1 MNRRM
6 TTMDLSI
13 RVAFSAID
21 KLTRPVSAASK
32 AIGGLSDSLKQ
43 TQGSIKEVERQ
54 SAAFNRLRDSVKKTS
69 RTIDDTTRTLEGLKQ
84 AQRSGATLTDKQR
97 QQMTDLAAKLD
108 RLKVRR
114 DKETESLR
122 GASEALRRHGVS
134 LAGGSQTIASAIRR
148 TEQYNQTLERE
159 RRQLAAATQARMQY
173 DRAKEIAG
181 KMRGAGL
188 AMTAASAGGFY
199 LGSRL
204 MAPQIQ
210 TQEHASVIAAQNG
223 ESAASGGRYSR
234 IIQNIN
240 AAGVSRDLAR
250 ISEAVAGVRSTL
262 GALGAVGDEELTRI
276 SRKALDLQAA
286 LGGDMTEHIQMAA
299 IMMKNGLARSSDE
312 AFDLITAGMQRVS
325 TQMRG
330 EMPEILHEYS
340 THFRNMGFT
349 GAETMSLLVNMA
361 QQGKFALD
369 KTGDA
374 IKEFSIRGSDMSK
387 NSVSAYK
394 AIGLDAAAMSSAI
407 ATGGESARKAM
418 EKTAKGLLSIQ
429 DPATRA
435 NAAISLFGTPI
446 EDLSIDQIPAFLSA
460 LANVSNRLGD
470 TRGSADRLG
479 DTLRDNLPGDISK
492 LGGAFDGLRTEVLTG
507 MDTSLRT
514 ITQTLTAFVNN
525 LRSWVSENPELTQ
538 TLVLVTAALVA
549 LTGAVGVASLAVSFY
564 VGPFAKLR
572 LAIQNIGLS
581 SITATSS
588 IARLNLVLSG
598 LRVILA
604 TLLGVPGLIALGFIA
619 AGLIIWKFWEP
630 IKAFFGGFLSGVWD
644 GLTPLRNAFSALAP
658 VFSVLG
664 DGIKAIWGWF
674 KNLLSPMQ
682 TSKDTLD
689 KCASA
694 GKTFGEILGTALNL
708 LFTPLRLLTQG
719 VSLLLEKLGMIPSSL
734 DAAKAK
740 ANSITTKPPT
750 SWEWDPKQKKMVQ
763 KEWGWSPVMWE
774 WDPKQKKMVK
784 KEWKPSV
791 ASPSSPLGGNSGGV
805 QDHLKNIDTN
815 TKATANNT
823 KKVGPG
829 DIVFKNLPRALAL
842 RGAYQ
847 EARVIPQSVPR
858 VSAAA
863 AGGVLSVPTA
873 TQGAASAPV
882 AASSGAAPF
891 FQLVFNDVGKRSD
904 RELEKMVLSAVRDLM
919 FNTRKTNRGSFRD
932 RE

>member
-1 MNRRM
+1 
-6 TTMDLSI
+6 MDLSI

-223 ESAASGGRYSR
+223 EGTASGGRYSR
-234 IIQNIN
+234 IIQDIN

-312 AFDLITAGMQRVS
+312 AFDLITSGMQRVS

-349 GAETMSLLVNMA
+349 GAETMSLLVSMA

-369 KTGDA
+369 KAGDA

-479 DTLRDNLPGDISK
+479 DTLRDNLPGDIGK

-507 MDTSLRT
+507 MDISLRA
-514 ITQTLTAFVNN
+514 ITQTLTTFVNH
-525 LRSWVSENPELTQ
+525 LREWVSENPELTQ

-598 LRVILA
+598 TRIILA
-604 TLLGVPGLIALGFIA
+604 TLLGIPGLIALAFIA

-791 ASPSSPLGGNSGGV
+791 ASPSSPLGGNSGGI
-805 QDHLKNIDTN
+805 QGHLKNIDTN

-847 EARVIPQSVPR
+847 EARVIPQPVPR

-873 TQGAASAPV
+873 TQGATSAPV
-882 AASSGAAPF
+882 AASSGVAPF

-904 RELEKMVLSAVRDLM
+904 QELEKMVRNAVRDAM
-919 FNTRKTNRGSFRD
+919 ASTRKANRGSYRD

>member
-1 MNRRM
+1 
-6 TTMDLSI
+6 MDLSI

-188 AMTAASAGGFY
+188 VMTAASAGAGY
-199 LGSRL
+199 LGARL

-223 ESAASGGRYSR
+223 EGAASGGRYSR
-234 IIQNIN
+234 IIQDIN

-262 GALGAVGDEELTRI
+262 GALGEVGDDELTRI
-276 SRKALDLQAA
+276 SRKALDLQTA
-286 LGGDMTEHIQMAA
+286 LGGDMTEQIQMAA

-312 AFDLITAGMQRVS
+312 AFDLITSGMQRVS
-325 TQMRG
+325 TRMRG

-349 GAETMSLLVNMA
+349 GAETMSLLVSMA

-394 AIGLDAAAMSSAI
+394 AIGLDAAVMSSAI

-479 DTLRDNLPGDISK
+479 DTLRDNLPGDIGK

-507 MDTSLRT
+507 MDGSLRI
-514 ITQTLTAFVNN
+514 ITQTLTTFVNH
-525 LRSWVSENPELTQ
+525 LREWASENPELTQ
-538 TLVLVTAALVA
+538 TLVLVAAALVA
-549 LTGAVGVASLAVSFY
+549 LTGAIGVASLAVSFY

-588 IARLNLVLSG
+588 VARLNLVLSG
-598 LRVILA
+598 MRVILA
-604 TLLGVPGLIALGFIA
+604 TLLGLPGLIALAFVA
-619 AGLIIWKFWEP
+619 AGLVIWKFWEP

-719 VSLLLEKLGMIPSSL
+719 VSLLLEKLGAIPSSL

-791 ASPSSPLGGNSGGV
+791 SSPSSPLGSNGGGV
-805 QDHLKNIDTN
+805 QGHLKNIETN

-847 EARVIPQSVPR
+847 EARVIPQPVPR

-873 TQGAASAPV
+873 TQGATSAPV

-904 RELEKMVLSAVRDLM
+904 QELEKMVRNAVRDAM
-919 FNTRKTNRGSFRD
+919 ASTRKANRGSYRD

>member
-1 MNRRM
+1 
-6 TTMDLSI
+6 MDLSI

-69 RTIDDTTRTLEGLKQ
+69 RTIDTTTRTLEGLKQ

-188 AMTAASAGGFY
+188 AMTAASAGAGY
-199 LGSRL
+199 LGARL

-210 TQEHASVIAAQNG
+210 TQEHASIIAAQNG
-223 ESAASGGRYSR
+223 EGAASGGRYSR

-276 SRKALDLQAA
+276 SRKALDLQTA

-312 AFDLITAGMQRVS
+312 AFDLITSGMQRVS

-525 LRSWVSENPELTQ
+525 LREWVSENPELTQ

-598 LRVILA
+598 LRVILS
-604 TLLGVPGLIALGFIA
+604 TLLGIPGLIALAFIA

-630 IKAFFGGFLSGVWD
+630 IKAFFSGFLSGVWE
-644 GLTPLRNAFSALAP
+644 GLTPLRNAFSALVP

-791 ASPSSPLGGNSGGV
+791 ASPSSPLGGNGGGV
-805 QDHLKNIDTN
+805 QGHLKNIDTN

-842 RGAYQ
+842 RGAYK
-847 EARVIPQSVPR
+847 EARVIPQPVPR

-863 AGGVLSVPTA
+863 AGGVLSVPAA

-882 AASSGAAPF
+882 AAASGAVPF

-904 RELEKMVLSAVRDLM
+904 QELEKMVRNAVRDAM
-919 FNTRKTNRGSFRD
+919 AGTRKTNRGSFRD

>member
-1 MNRRM
+1 
-6 TTMDLSI
+6 MDLSI

-188 AMTAASAGGFY
+188 AMTAASAGAGY
-199 LGSRL
+199 LGARL

-223 ESAASGGRYSR
+223 EGAASGGRYSR
-234 IIQNIN
+234 IIQDIN

-312 AFDLITAGMQRVS
+312 AFDLITSGMQRVS

-598 LRVILA
+598 TRIILA
-604 TLLGVPGLIALGFIA
+604 TLLGIPGLIALAFIA

-791 ASPSSPLGGNSGGV
+791 ASPSSPLGGNSGGI
-805 QDHLKNIDTN
+805 QGHLKNIDTN

-847 EARVIPQSVPR
+847 EARIIPQPVPR

-873 TQGAASAPV
+873 TQGATSAPV
-882 AASSGAAPF
+882 AAASGAVPF

-904 RELEKMVLSAVRDLM
+904 QELEKMVHNAVRDAM
-919 FNTRKTNRGSFRD
+919 AGTRKTNRGSFRD

>member
-1 MNRRM
+1 M
-6 TTMDLSI
+6 
-13 RVAFSAID
+13 
-21 KLTRPVSAASK
+21 
-32 AIGGLSDSLKQ
+32 
-43 TQGSIKEVERQ
+43 
-54 SAAFNRLRDSVKKTS
+54 
-69 RTIDDTTRTLEGLKQ
+69 
-84 AQRSGATLTDKQR
+84 
-97 QQMTDLAAKLD
+97 
-108 RLKVRR
+108 
-114 DKETESLR
+114 
-122 GASEALRRHGVS
+122 
-134 LAGGSQTIASAIRR
+134 
-148 TEQYNQTLERE
+148 
-159 RRQLAAATQARMQY
+159 
-173 DRAKEIAG
+173 
-181 KMRGAGL
+181 
-188 AMTAASAGGFY
+188 
-199 LGSRL
+199 
-204 MAPQIQ
+204 
-210 TQEHASVIAAQNG
+210 
-223 ESAASGGRYSR
+223 
-234 IIQNIN
+234 
-240 AAGVSRDLAR
+240 
-250 ISEAVAGVRSTL
+250 AGVRSTL

-330 EMPEILHEYS
+330 EMPEIFHEYS

-507 MDTSLRT
+507 MDKSLRSLVQT
-514 ITQTLTAFVNN
+514 ITAVVNSM
-525 LRSWVSENPELTQ
+525 RGWVKENPGLTQ
-538 TLVLVTAALVA
+538 TLALVTAALVS
-549 LTGAVGVASLAVSFY
+549 LVGVIGVASLVASIIL
-564 VGPFAKLR
+564 GPFAKLK
-572 LAIQNIGLS
+572 LAISMIGLS

-588 IARLNLVLSG
+588 IAALNLVLSG
-598 LRVILA
+598 TRIILA
-604 TLLGVPGLIALGFIA
+604 TLLGLPGVIALGFIA

-630 IKAFFGGFLSGVWD
+630 IKAFFGGFLRGVWQE
-644 GLTPLRNAFSALAP
+644 LAPFRNAFSSLIP
-658 VFSVLG
+658 VFSALG
-664 DGIKAIWGWF
+664 SGIKAVWEWF

-694 GKTFGEILGTALNL
+694 GETFGRVMTMALGFMLW
-708 LFTPLRLLTQG
+708 PLQQLMNG
-719 VSLLLEKLGMIPSSL
+719 VSWLLEKLDVIPDGIERARQQAEKASQAQRELEAS
-734 DAAKAK
+734 AAALAGHQLPLGQATVAK
-740 ANSITTKPPT
+740 PAGGSKPPVIT
-750 SWEWDPKQKKMVQ
+750 
-763 KEWGWSPVMWE
+763 
-774 WDPKQKKMVK
+774 
-784 KEWKPSV
+784 
-791 ASPSSPLGGNSGGV
+791 GV
-805 QDHLKNIDTN
+805 QGHLKNIDTN

-847 EARVIPQSVPR
+847 EARIIPQPVPR

-873 TQGAASAPV
+873 TQGATSAPV

-904 RELEKMVLSAVRDLM
+904 QELEKMVRNAVRDLM
-919 FNTRKTNRGSFRD
+919 ANTRKTNRGSFRD

>member
-1 MNRRM
+1 
-6 TTMDLSI
+6 MDLSI

-188 AMTAASAGGFY
+188 AMTAASAGAGY
-199 LGSRL
+199 LGARL

-223 ESAASGGRYSR
+223 EGAASGGRYSR

-299 IMMKNGLARSSDE
+299 IMMKNGLAHSSDE
-312 AFDLITAGMQRVS
+312 AFDLITSGMQRVS

-349 GAETMSLLVNMA
+349 GAEAMSLLVNMA

-407 ATGGESARKAM
+407 ATGGESARKAI

-525 LRSWVSENPELTQ
+525 LREWVSENPELTQ

-598 LRVILA
+598 LRVILS
-604 TLLGVPGLIALGFIA
+604 TLLGIPGLIALAFIA

-630 IKAFFGGFLSGVWD
+630 IKAFFSGFLSGVWE
-644 GLTPLRNAFSALAP
+644 GLTPLRNAFSALVP

-791 ASPSSPLGGNSGGV
+791 ASPSSPLGGNGGGV
-805 QDHLKNIDTN
+805 QGHLKNIDTN

-847 EARVIPQSVPR
+847 EARVIPQPVPR

-891 FQLVFNDVGKRSD
+891 FQLIFNDVGKRSD
-904 RELEKMVLSAVRDLM
+904 QELEKMVRNAVRDAM
-919 FNTRKTNRGSFRD
+919 ASTRKANRGSYRD

>member
-1 MNRRM
+1 
-6 TTMDLSI
+6 MDLSI

-188 AMTAASAGGFY
+188 AMTAASAGAGY
-199 LGSRL
+199 LGARL

-276 SRKALDLQAA
+276 SRKALDLQTA

-312 AFDLITAGMQRVS
+312 AFDLITSGMQRVS

-349 GAETMSLLVNMA
+349 GAEAMSLLVNMA

-689 KCASA
+689 ECASA

-829 DIVFKNLPRALAL
+829 DIIFKNLPRALAL

-847 EARVIPQSVPR
+847 EARVIPQPVPR

-873 TQGAASAPV
+873 TQGATSAPV

-904 RELEKMVLSAVRDLM
+904 QELEKMVRNAVRDLM
-919 FNTRKTNRGSFRD
+919 SNTRKTNRGSFRD

>member
-1 MNRRM
+1 
-6 TTMDLSI
+6 MDLSI

-188 AMTAASAGGFY
+188 AMTAASAGAGY
-199 LGSRL
+199 LGARL

-240 AAGVSRDLAR
+240 AAGVSRDLSR

-276 SRKALDLQAA
+276 SRKALDLQTA

-312 AFDLITAGMQRVS
+312 AFDLITSGMQRVS

-689 KCASA
+689 ECASA

-847 EARVIPQSVPR
+847 EARIIPQPVPR

-873 TQGAASAPV
+873 TQGATSAPV
-882 AASSGAAPF
+882 AAASGAVPF

-904 RELEKMVLSAVRDLM
+904 QELEKMVRNAVRDAM
-919 FNTRKTNRGSFRD
+919 AGTRKTNRGSFRD

>member
-1 MNRRM
+1 
-6 TTMDLSI
+6 MDLSV

-43 TQGSIKEVERQ
+43 TQSSIKEVERQ
-54 SAAFNRLRDSVKKTS
+54 SAAFNRLRDSVKKTT

-134 LAGGSQTIASAIRR
+134 LAGSSQTIASAIRR

-173 DRAKEIAG
+173 DRTKEIAG

-188 AMTAASAGGFY
+188 AMTAASAGAGY
-199 LGSRL
+199 LGARL

-223 ESAASGGRYSR
+223 EGAASGGRYSR
-234 IIQNIN
+234 IIQGIN
-240 AAGVSRDLAR
+240 AAGVSRDLSR

-276 SRKALDLQAA
+276 SRKALDLQTA
-286 LGGDMTEHIQMAA
+286 LGGDMTEQIQMAA

-349 GAETMSLLVNMA
+349 GAEAMSLLVNMA

-387 NSVSAYK
+387 NSVSAYQ
-394 AIGLDAAAMSSAI
+394 AIGLNAAVMSSAI

-446 EDLSIDQIPAFLSA
+446 EDLSVDQIPAFLSA

-492 LGGAFDGLRTEVLTG
+492 LGGAFDGLRTEVLAG
-507 MDTSLRT
+507 MDSSLRSLVQT
-514 ITQTLTAFVNN
+514 ITGVVNN
-525 LRSWVSENPELTQ
+525 LRAWVSKNPGLTQ
-538 TLVLVTAALVA
+538 SIVLVTAALTS
-549 LTGAVGVASLAVSFY
+549 LVGVIGVSSLIASFIL
-564 VGPFAKLR
+564 GPFAKLK
-572 LAIQNIGLS
+572 LAISMIGLS

-588 IARLNLVLSG
+588 IATLNLVLSG

-604 TLLGVPGLIALGFIA
+604 TLLGLPGLIAAAFIV

-630 IKAFFGGFLSGVWD
+630 IKAFFGGFLSGVWE
-644 GLTPLRNAFSALAP
+644 GLAPLRNAFSALAP

-664 DGIKAIWGWF
+664 DAIKAIWGWF

-694 GKTFGEILGTALNL
+694 GETFGRVMGTALSVL
-708 LFTPLRLLTQG
+708 LWPLQQLMNGVDWLLKKLDLIPDGIDKARQQADKAQRELEASTAA
-719 VSLLLEKLGMIPSSL
+719 LLGHQLPLG
-734 DAAKAK
+734 KADVYK
-740 ANSITTKPPT
+740 PDGDKPPVIT
-750 SWEWDPKQKKMVQ
+750 
-763 KEWGWSPVMWE
+763 
-774 WDPKQKKMVK
+774 
-784 KEWKPSV
+784 
-791 ASPSSPLGGNSGGV
+791 GV
-805 QDHLKNIDTN
+805 QGHLKNIDTN

-847 EARVIPQSVPR
+847 EARVIPQPVPR

-873 TQGAASAPV
+873 TQGATSAPV
-882 AASSGAAPF
+882 AAASGVAPF

-904 RELEKMVLSAVRDLM
+904 QELEKMVRNAVRDAM
-919 FNTRKTNRGSFRD
+919 ASTRKTNRGSFRD

>member
-1 MNRRM
+1 
-6 TTMDLSI
+6 
-13 RVAFSAID
+13 
-21 KLTRPVSAASK
+21 
-32 AIGGLSDSLKQ
+32 
-43 TQGSIKEVERQ
+43 
-54 SAAFNRLRDSVKKTS
+54 
-69 RTIDDTTRTLEGLKQ
+69 
-84 AQRSGATLTDKQR
+84 
-97 QQMTDLAAKLD
+97 
-108 RLKVRR
+108 
-114 DKETESLR
+114 
-122 GASEALRRHGVS
+122 
-134 LAGGSQTIASAIRR
+134 
-148 TEQYNQTLERE
+148 
-159 RRQLAAATQARMQY
+159 
-173 DRAKEIAG
+173 
-181 KMRGAGL
+181 
-188 AMTAASAGGFY
+188 
-199 LGSRL
+199 
-204 MAPQIQ
+204 
-210 TQEHASVIAAQNG
+210 
-223 ESAASGGRYSR
+223 
-234 IIQNIN
+234 
-240 AAGVSRDLAR
+240 
-250 ISEAVAGVRSTL
+250 
-262 GALGAVGDEELTRI
+262 
-276 SRKALDLQAA
+276 
-286 LGGDMTEHIQMAA
+286 
-299 IMMKNGLARSSDE
+299 
-312 AFDLITAGMQRVS
+312 
-325 TQMRG
+325 
-330 EMPEILHEYS
+330 
-340 THFRNMGFT
+340 
-349 GAETMSLLVNMA
+349 
-361 QQGKFALD
+361 
-369 KTGDA
+369 
-374 IKEFSIRGSDMSK
+374 
-387 NSVSAYK
+387 
-394 AIGLDAAAMSSAI
+394 
-407 ATGGESARKAM
+407 
-418 EKTAKGLLSIQ
+418 
-429 DPATRA
+429 
-435 NAAISLFGTPI
+435 
-446 EDLSIDQIPAFLSA
+446 
-460 LANVSNRLGD
+460 
-470 TRGSADRLG
+470 
-479 DTLRDNLPGDISK
+479 
-492 LGGAFDGLRTEVLTG
+492 
-507 MDTSLRT
+507 
-514 ITQTLTAFVNN
+514 
-525 LRSWVSENPELTQ
+525 
-538 TLVLVTAALVA
+538 
-549 LTGAVGVASLAVSFY
+549 
-564 VGPFAKLR
+564 
-572 LAIQNIGLS
+572 
-581 SITATSS
+581 TSS

-604 TLLGVPGLIALGFIA
+604 TLLGIPGLIALAFIA

-694 GKTFGEILGTALNL
+694 GKTFGEILGAALNL

-847 EARVIPQSVPR
+847 EARVIPQPVPR

-873 TQGAASAPV
+873 TQGATSAPV

-904 RELEKMVLSAVRDLM
+904 QELEKMVRNAVRDAM
-919 FNTRKTNRGSFRD
+919 ASTRKANRGSYRD

>member
-1 MNRRM
+1 
-6 TTMDLSI
+6 MDLSI

-43 TQGSIKEVERQ
+43 TQSSIKEVERQ

-188 AMTAASAGGFY
+188 AMTAASAGAGY
-199 LGSRL
+199 LGARL

-223 ESAASGGRYSR
+223 ESSASGGRYSR
-234 IIQNIN
+234 IIQDIN

-276 SRKALDLQAA
+276 SRKALDLQTA
-286 LGGDMTEHIQMAA
+286 LGGDMTEHIQMVA

-349 GAETMSLLVNMA
+349 GAEAMSLLVNMA

-446 EDLSIDQIPAFLSA
+446 EDLSVDQIPAFLSA

-492 LGGAFDGLRTEVLTG
+492 LGGAFDGLRNEVLAG
-507 MDTSLRT
+507 MDKSLRSLVQA
-514 ITQTLTAFVNN
+514 ITAGVNS
-525 LRSWVSENPELTQ
+525 LRAWVKENPGLTK
-538 TLVLVTAALVA
+538 TILLVTAALVS
-549 LTGAVGVASLAVSFY
+549 LVGVIGVASLVASFIL
-564 VGPFAKLR
+564 GPFAKLK
-572 LAIQNIGLS
+572 LAISMIGLS

-588 IARLNLVLSG
+588 IAALNLVLSG
-598 LRVILA
+598 TRIILA
-604 TLLGVPGLIALGFIA
+604 TLLGLPGLIALGFIA

-630 IKAFFGGFLSGVWD
+630 IKAFFGGFLSGIWE
-644 GLTPLRNAFSALAP
+644 GLTPLRNAFSAFAP

-664 DGIKAIWGWF
+664 DGIRTAWELF
-674 KNLLSPMQ
+674 KNLLTPIQ
-682 TSKDTLD
+682 TTKDTLD

-694 GKTFGEILGTALNL
+694 GAIFGNVLVGALQLAITPAKAL
-708 LFTPLRLLTQG
+708 LNTLAWI
-719 VSLLLEKLGMIPSSL
+719 LEKLGVLPDEVERARKKL
-734 DAAKAK
+734 DDAQRMSILQDKIAFLQSDLAKAAPK
-740 ANSITTKPPT
+740 KTEVLVTT
-750 SWEWDPKQKKMVQ
+750 
-763 KEWGWSPVMWE
+763 
-774 WDPKQKKMVK
+774 
-784 KEWKPSV
+784 
-791 ASPSSPLGGNSGGV
+791 PLSGTPGI
-805 QDHLKNIDTN
+805 QSHLKNIDTN

-842 RGAYQ
+842 RGPYQ
-847 EARVIPQSVPR
+847 EARVIPQPVPR

-873 TQGAASAPV
+873 TQGATSAPV
-882 AASSGAAPF
+882 AAASGAAPF
-891 FQLVFNDVGKRSD
+891 FQLVFNDVGKHSD
-904 RELEKMVLSAVRDLM
+904 QELEKMVRNAVRDLM
-919 FNTRKTNRGSFRD
+919 SNTRKTNRGSFRD

>member
-1 MNRRM
+1 
-6 TTMDLSI
+6 MDLSI

-188 AMTAASAGGFY
+188 AMTAASAGAGY
-199 LGSRL
+199 LGARL

-276 SRKALDLQAA
+276 SRKALDLQTA

-312 AFDLITAGMQRVS
+312 AFDLITSGMQRVS

-349 GAETMSLLVNMA
+349 GAEAMSLLVNMA

-689 KCASA
+689 ECASA

-847 EARVIPQSVPR
+847 EARIIPQPVPR

-873 TQGAASAPV
+873 TQGATSAPV
-882 AASSGAAPF
+882 AAASGAVPF

-904 RELEKMVLSAVRDLM
+904 QELEKMVRNAVRDAM
-919 FNTRKTNRGSFRD
+919 AGTRKTNRGSFRD

>member
-1 MNRRM
+1 M

-43 TQGSIKEVERQ
+43 TQSSIKEVERQ

-188 AMTAASAGGFY
+188 AMSAASAGGFY

-223 ESAASGGRYSR
+223 EDAASGGRYSR
-234 IIQNIN
+234 IIQDIN

-349 GAETMSLLVNMA
+349 GAEAMSLLVNMA

-446 EDLSIDQIPAFLSA
+446 EDLSVDQIPAFLSA

-492 LGGAFDGLRTEVLTG
+492 LGGAFDGLRTEVLAG
-507 MDTSLRT
+507 MDTSLRSLVQT
-514 ITQTLTAFVNN
+514 ITGVVNS
-525 LRSWVSENPELTQ
+525 LQSWVSENPQLTQ
-538 TLVLVTAALVA
+538 TLVLATAALVA
-549 LTGAVGVASLAVSFY
+549 LTGAIGLASLAVSFY

-598 LRVILA
+598 TRVILA
-604 TLLGVPGLIALGFIA
+604 TLLGIPGLIALAFIA

-630 IKAFFGGFLSGVWD
+630 IKAFFGGFLSGIWE

-694 GKTFGEILGTALNL
+694 GKTFGEILGAALNL

-791 ASPSSPLGGNSGGV
+791 VSPSSPLSGNNGGV
-805 QDHLKNIDTN
+805 QGYLKNIDTN

-842 RGAYQ
+842 RGPYQ
-847 EARVIPQSVPR
+847 EARVIPQPVPR

-873 TQGAASAPV
+873 TQGSTSAPV
-882 AASSGAAPF
+882 AAASGAAPF

-904 RELEKMVLSAVRDLM
+904 QELEKMVHNAVRDLM
-919 FNTRKTNRGSFRD
+919 ANTRKTNRGSFRD

>member
-1 MNRRM
+1 
-6 TTMDLSI
+6 MDLSI

-188 AMTAASAGGFY
+188 AMTAASAGAGY
-199 LGSRL
+199 LGARL

-276 SRKALDLQAA
+276 SRKALDLQTA

-312 AFDLITAGMQRVS
+312 AFDLITSGMQRVS

-349 GAETMSLLVNMA
+349 GAEAMSLLVNMA

-689 KCASA
+689 ECASA

-829 DIVFKNLPRALAL
+829 DIIFKNLPRALAL

-847 EARVIPQSVPR
+847 EARVIPQPVPR

-873 TQGAASAPV
+873 TQGATSAPV
-882 AASSGAAPF
+882 AVASGAVPF

-904 RELEKMVLSAVRDLM
+904 QELEKMVHNAVRDAM
-919 FNTRKTNRGSFRD
+919 AGTRKTNRGSFRD

>member
-1 MNRRM
+1 
-6 TTMDLSI
+6 MDLSI

-188 AMTAASAGGFY
+188 TMTAASAGAGY
-199 LGSRL
+199 LGARL

-276 SRKALDLQAA
+276 SRKALDLQTA

-312 AFDLITAGMQRVS
+312 AFDLITSGMQRVS

-349 GAETMSLLVNMA
+349 GAEAMSLLVNMA

-507 MDTSLRT
+507 MDTSLRA
-514 ITQTLTAFVNN
+514 ITQTLTTFVNH
-525 LRSWVSENPELTQ
+525 LREWVSENPELTQ

-598 LRVILA
+598 TRVILA
-604 TLLGVPGLIALGFIA
+604 TLLGIPGLIALGFIA

-847 EARVIPQSVPR
+847 EARVIPQPVPR

-873 TQGAASAPV
+873 TQGATSAPV
-882 AASSGAAPF
+882 AAASGAAPF

-904 RELEKMVLSAVRDLM
+904 QELEKMVRNAVRDLM
-919 FNTRKTNRGSFRD
+919 ANTRKTNRGSFRD

>member
-1 MNRRM
+1 
-6 TTMDLSI
+6 MDLSI

-69 RTIDDTTRTLEGLKQ
+69 RTIDDTTRTLEGLRQ

-188 AMTAASAGGFY
+188 AMTAASAGAGY
-199 LGSRL
+199 LGARL

-223 ESAASGGRYSR
+223 EGAASGGRYSR
-234 IIQNIN
+234 IIQDIN

-312 AFDLITAGMQRVS
+312 AFDLITSGMQRVS

-470 TRGSADRLG
+470 IRGSADRLG

-507 MDTSLRT
+507 MDTSLRA
-514 ITQTLTAFVNN
+514 ITQTLTTFVNH
-525 LRSWVSENPELTQ
+525 LREWVSENPELTQ

-598 LRVILA
+598 TRIILA
-604 TLLGVPGLIALGFIA
+604 TLLGIPGLIALAFIA

-847 EARVIPQSVPR
+847 EARVIPQPVPR

-904 RELEKMVLSAVRDLM
+904 QELEKMVHNAVRDAM
-919 FNTRKTNRGSFRD
+919 AGTRKTNRGSFRD

>member
-1 MNRRM
+1 
-6 TTMDLSI
+6 
-13 RVAFSAID
+13 
-21 KLTRPVSAASK
+21 
-32 AIGGLSDSLKQ
+32 
-43 TQGSIKEVERQ
+43 
-54 SAAFNRLRDSVKKTS
+54 KKTS

-181 KMRGAGL
+181 RMRGTGL
-188 AMTAASAGGFY
+188 AMTAASAGAGY
-199 LGSRL
+199 LGARL
-204 MAPQIQ
+204 MTPQIQ

-223 ESAASGGRYSR
+223 EGAVSGGRYSR
-234 IIQNIN
+234 IIHDIN

-312 AFDLITAGMQRVS
+312 AFDLITSGMQRVS

-429 DPATRA
+429 DPAMRA

-446 EDLSIDQIPAFLSA
+446 EDLSIDQIPTFLSA

-479 DTLRDNLPGDISK
+479 DTLRDNLPGDIGK

-507 MDTSLRT
+507 MDTSLRA
-514 ITQTLTAFVNN
+514 IAQTLTTFVNH
-525 LRSWVSENPELTQ
+525 LREWVSENPELTQ

-588 IARLNLVLSG
+588 IARLNL
-598 LRVILA
+598 A
-604 TLLGVPGLIALGFIA
+604 
-619 AGLIIWKFWEP
+619 
-630 IKAFFGGFLSGVWD
+630 
-644 GLTPLRNAFSALAP
+644 
-658 VFSVLG
+658 
-664 DGIKAIWGWF
+664 
-674 KNLLSPMQ
+674 
-682 TSKDTLD
+682 
-689 KCASA
+689 
-694 GKTFGEILGTALNL
+694 
-708 LFTPLRLLTQG
+708 
-719 VSLLLEKLGMIPSSL
+719 
-734 DAAKAK
+734 
-740 ANSITTKPPT
+740 
-750 SWEWDPKQKKMVQ
+750 
-763 KEWGWSPVMWE
+763 
-774 WDPKQKKMVK
+774 
-784 KEWKPSV
+784 
-791 ASPSSPLGGNSGGV
+791 
-805 QDHLKNIDTN
+805 
-815 TKATANNT
+815 
-823 KKVGPG
+823 
-829 DIVFKNLPRALAL
+829 
-842 RGAYQ
+842 
-847 EARVIPQSVPR
+847 
-858 VSAAA
+858 
-863 AGGVLSVPTA
+863 
-873 TQGAASAPV
+873 
-882 AASSGAAPF
+882 
-891 FQLVFNDVGKRSD
+891 
-904 RELEKMVLSAVRDLM
+904 
-919 FNTRKTNRGSFRD
+919 
-932 RE
+932 

>member
-1 MNRRM
+1 
-6 TTMDLSI
+6 MDLSI

-69 RTIDDTTRTLEGLKQ
+69 RTIDTTTRTLEGLKQ

-188 AMTAASAGGFY
+188 AMTAASAGAGY
-199 LGSRL
+199 LGARL

-210 TQEHASVIAAQNG
+210 TQEHASIIAAQNG
-223 ESAASGGRYSR
+223 EGAASGGRYSR

-276 SRKALDLQAA
+276 SRKALDLQTA

-312 AFDLITAGMQRVS
+312 AFDLITSGMQRVS

-525 LRSWVSENPELTQ
+525 LREWVSENPELTQ

-598 LRVILA
+598 LRVILS
-604 TLLGVPGLIALGFIA
+604 TLLGIPGLIALAFIA

-630 IKAFFGGFLSGVWD
+630 IKAFFSGFLSGVWE
-644 GLTPLRNAFSALAP
+644 GLTPLRNAFSALVP

-791 ASPSSPLGGNSGGV
+791 ASPSSPLGGNGGGV
-805 QDHLKNIDTN
+805 QGHLKNIDTN

-823 KKVGPG
+823 KKIGPG

-847 EARVIPQSVPR
+847 EARVIPQPVPR

-873 TQGAASAPV
+873 TQGATSAPV
-882 AASSGAAPF
+882 AAASGAAPF
-891 FQLVFNDVGKRSD
+891 FQLVFNDVGQRSNQ
-904 RELEKMVLSAVRDLM
+904 ELEKMVRNAVRDAM
-919 FNTRKTNRGSFRD
+919 ASTRKTNRGSFRD

>member
-1 MNRRM
+1 
-6 TTMDLSI
+6 MDLSV

-43 TQGSIKEVERQ
+43 TQSSIKEVERQ

-188 AMTAASAGGFY
+188 AMTAASAGAGY
-199 LGSRL
+199 LGARL

-223 ESAASGGRYSR
+223 EGAASGGRYSR
-234 IIQNIN
+234 IIQDIN

-276 SRKALDLQAA
+276 SRKALDLQTA

-349 GAETMSLLVNMA
+349 GAEAMSLLVNMA

-446 EDLSIDQIPAFLSA
+446 EDLSVDQIPAFLAA

-492 LGGAFDGLRTEVLTG
+492 LGGAFDGLRTEVLAG
-507 MDTSLRT
+507 MDTSLRSLVQT
-514 ITQTLTAFVNN
+514 ITGVVNS
-525 LRSWVSENPELTQ
+525 LQSWVSENPQLTQ
-538 TLVLVTAALVA
+538 TLVLATAALVA
-549 LTGAVGVASLAVSFY
+549 LTGAVGLASLAVSFY

-598 LRVILA
+598 TRVILA
-604 TLLGVPGLIALGFIA
+604 TLLGIPGLIALAFIA

-630 IKAFFGGFLSGVWD
+630 IKAFFGGFLSGIWE

-694 GKTFGEILGTALNL
+694 GKTFGEILGAALNL

-791 ASPSSPLGGNSGGV
+791 ASPSSPLSGNNGGV
-805 QDHLKNIDTN
+805 QGHLKNIDTN

-842 RGAYQ
+842 RGPYQ
-847 EARVIPQSVPR
+847 EARVIPQPVPR

-873 TQGAASAPV
+873 TQGATSVPV
-882 AASSGAAPF
+882 AAASGAAPF

-904 RELEKMVLSAVRDLM
+904 QELEKMVRTAVRDAM
-919 FNTRKTNRGSFRD
+919 ASTRKTNRGSFRD

>member
-1 MNRRM
+1 M

>member
-1 MNRRM
+1 
-6 TTMDLSI
+6 MDLSI

-181 KMRGAGL
+181 RMRGAGL

-312 AFDLITAGMQRVS
+312 AFDLITSGMQRVS

-525 LRSWVSENPELTQ
+525 LRAWVSENPELTQ

-549 LTGAVGVASLAVSFY
+549 LTGAIGVASLAVSFY

-598 LRVILA
+598 TRVILA

-829 DIVFKNLPRALAL
+829 DIIFKNLPRALAL

-847 EARVIPQSVPR
+847 EARVIPQPVPR

-873 TQGAASAPV
+873 TQGATSAPV

-904 RELEKMVLSAVRDLM
+904 QELEKMVRNAVRDLM
-919 FNTRKTNRGSFRD
+919 ANTRKTNRGSFRD

>member
-1 MNRRM
+1 M
-6 TTMDLSI
+6 TTMDLSV

-43 TQGSIKEVERQ
+43 TQSSIKEVERQ
-54 SAAFNRLRDSVKKTS
+54 SAAFNRMRDSVKKTS

-188 AMTAASAGGFY
+188 AMTAAIAGAGY
-199 LGSRL
+199 LGARL

-223 ESAASGGRYSR
+223 EGAASGGRYSR
-234 IIQNIN
+234 IIQDIN

-276 SRKALDLQAA
+276 SRKALDLQTA

-349 GAETMSLLVNMA
+349 GAEAMSLLVNMA

-446 EDLSIDQIPAFLSA
+446 EDLSVDQIPAFLSA

-479 DTLRDNLPGDISK
+479 DTLRDNLPGDIGK
-492 LGGAFDGLRTEVLTG
+492 LGGAFDGLRTEVLAG
-507 MDTSLRT
+507 MDTSLRSLVQT
-514 ITQTLTAFVNN
+514 ITGVVNS
-525 LRSWVSENPELTQ
+525 LQSWVSENPQLTQ
-538 TLVLVTAALVA
+538 TLVLATAALVA
-549 LTGAVGVASLAVSFY
+549 LTGAVGLASLAVSFY

-604 TLLGVPGLIALGFIA
+604 TLLGIPGVIALGFTA
-619 AGLIIWKFWEP
+619 AGLVIWKFWEP
-630 IKAFFGGFLSGVWD
+630 IKAFFGGFLRGIWE
-644 GLTPLRNAFSALAP
+644 GLTPLRNAFSAMAP
-658 VFSVLG
+658 VFSSLG
-664 DGIKAIWGWF
+664 DAIKAVWGWF
-674 KNLLSPMQ
+674 KDLLSPMQ
-682 TSKDTLD
+682 ASKDTLD
-689 KCASA
+689 KCATA
-694 GKTFGEILGTALNL
+694 GETFGRVMSSALSFL
-708 LFTPLRLLTQG
+708 LWPLQQLMNG
-719 VSLLLEKLGMIPSSL
+719 VSWLLEKLDLIPDGIDRARQQADKAQRELEAS
-734 DAAKAK
+734 AAALAGHQLPLGQATVSKPAGG
-740 ANSITTKPPT
+740 SKPPVIT
-750 SWEWDPKQKKMVQ
+750 
-763 KEWGWSPVMWE
+763 
-774 WDPKQKKMVK
+774 
-784 KEWKPSV
+784 
-791 ASPSSPLGGNSGGV
+791 GV
-805 QDHLKNIDTN
+805 QGHLKNIDTN

-847 EARVIPQSVPR
+847 EARVIPQPVPR

-873 TQGAASAPV
+873 TQGSTSAPV
-882 AASSGAAPF
+882 AAASDVAPF
-891 FQLVFNDVGKRSD
+891 FQLIFNDVGKRSD
-904 RELEKMVLSAVRDLM
+904 QELEKMVRTVVRDAM
-919 FNTRKTNRGSFRD
+919 ASTRKTNRGSFRD

>member
-1 MNRRM
+1 
-6 TTMDLSI
+6 MDLSI

-181 KMRGAGL
+181 KMRGAGV
-188 AMTAASAGGFY
+188 AMTAASAGAGY
-199 LGSRL
+199 LGARL

-276 SRKALDLQAA
+276 SRKALDLQTA

-312 AFDLITAGMQRVS
+312 AFDLITSGMQRVS

-479 DTLRDNLPGDISK
+479 VTLRDNLPGDIGK

-507 MDTSLRT
+507 MDTSLRA
-514 ITQTLTAFVNN
+514 ITQTLTTFVNH
-525 LRSWVSENPELTQ
+525 LREWVSENPELTQ

-598 LRVILA
+598 TRIILA
-604 TLLGVPGLIALGFIA
+604 TLLGIPGLIALAFIA

-630 IKAFFGGFLSGVWD
+630 IKAFFGGFLGGVWD

-791 ASPSSPLGGNSGGV
+791 ASPSSPLGGNSGGI
-805 QDHLKNIDTN
+805 QGHLKNIDTN

-847 EARVIPQSVPR
+847 EARVIPQPVPR

-873 TQGAASAPV
+873 TQGATSAPV
-882 AASSGAAPF
+882 AAASGAAPF

-904 RELEKMVLSAVRDLM
+904 QELEKMVRNAVRDLM
-919 FNTRKTNRGSFRD
+919 ANTRKTNRGSFRD

>member
-1 MNRRM
+1 
-6 TTMDLSI
+6 MDLSI

-181 KMRGAGL
+181 KMRGAGV
-188 AMTAASAGGFY
+188 AMTAASAGAGY
-199 LGSRL
+199 LGARL

-276 SRKALDLQAA
+276 SRKALDLQTA

-312 AFDLITAGMQRVS
+312 AFDLITSGMQRVS

-479 DTLRDNLPGDISK
+479 VTLRDNLPGDIGK

-507 MDTSLRT
+507 MDISLRA
-514 ITQTLTAFVNN
+514 ITQTLTTFVNH
-525 LRSWVSENPELTQ
+525 LREWVSENPELTQ

-598 LRVILA
+598 TRIILA
-604 TLLGVPGLIALGFIA
+604 TLLGIPGLIALAFIA

-630 IKAFFGGFLSGVWD
+630 IKAFFGGFLGGVWD

-791 ASPSSPLGGNSGGV
+791 ASPSSPLGGNSGGI
-805 QDHLKNIDTN
+805 QGHLKNIDTN

-847 EARVIPQSVPR
+847 EARVIPQPVPR

-873 TQGAASAPV
+873 TQGATSAPV
-882 AASSGAAPF
+882 AAASGAAPF

-904 RELEKMVLSAVRDLM
+904 QELEKMVRNAVRDLM
-919 FNTRKTNRGSFRD
+919 ANTRKTNRGSFRD

>member
-1 MNRRM
+1 M

-188 AMTAASAGGFY
+188 AMTAASAGAGY
-199 LGSRL
+199 LGARL

-240 AAGVSRDLAR
+240 AAGVSRDLSR

-276 SRKALDLQAA
+276 SRKALDLQTA

-312 AFDLITAGMQRVS
+312 AFDLITSGMQRVS

-689 KCASA
+689 ECASA

-847 EARVIPQSVPR
+847 EARIIPQPVPR

-873 TQGAASAPV
+873 TQGATSAPV
-882 AASSGAAPF
+882 AAASGAVPF

-904 RELEKMVLSAVRDLM
+904 QELEKMVRNAVRDAM
-919 FNTRKTNRGSFRD
+919 AGTRKTNRGSFRD

>member
-1 MNRRM
+1 
-6 TTMDLSI
+6 
-13 RVAFSAID
+13 
-21 KLTRPVSAASK
+21 
-32 AIGGLSDSLKQ
+32 
-43 TQGSIKEVERQ
+43 
-54 SAAFNRLRDSVKKTS
+54 
-69 RTIDDTTRTLEGLKQ
+69 
-84 AQRSGATLTDKQR
+84 
-97 QQMTDLAAKLD
+97 
-108 RLKVRR
+108 
-114 DKETESLR
+114 
-122 GASEALRRHGVS
+122 
-134 LAGGSQTIASAIRR
+134 
-148 TEQYNQTLERE
+148 
-159 RRQLAAATQARMQY
+159 
-173 DRAKEIAG
+173 
-181 KMRGAGL
+181 
-188 AMTAASAGGFY
+188 
-199 LGSRL
+199 

-330 EMPEILHEYS
+330 EMPEIFHEYS

-507 MDTSLRT
+507 MDKSLRSLVQT
-514 ITQTLTAFVNN
+514 ITAVVNSM
-525 LRSWVSENPELTQ
+525 RGWVKENPGLTQ
-538 TLVLVTAALVA
+538 TLALVTAALVS
-549 LTGAVGVASLAVSFY
+549 LVGVIGVASLVASIIL
-564 VGPFAKLR
+564 GPFAKLK
-572 LAIQNIGLS
+572 LAISMIGLS

-588 IARLNLVLSG
+588 IAALNLVLSG
-598 LRVILA
+598 TRIILA
-604 TLLGVPGLIALGFIA
+604 TLLGLPGVIALGFIA

-630 IKAFFGGFLSGVWD
+630 IKAFFGGFLRGVWQE
-644 GLTPLRNAFSALAP
+644 LAPFRNAFSSLIP
-658 VFSVLG
+658 VFSALG
-664 DGIKAIWGWF
+664 SGIKAVWEWF

-694 GKTFGEILGTALNL
+694 GETFGRVMTMALGFMLW
-708 LFTPLRLLTQG
+708 PLQQLMNG
-719 VSLLLEKLGMIPSSL
+719 VSWLLEKLDVIPDGIERARQQAEKASQAQRELEAS
-734 DAAKAK
+734 AAALAGHQLPLGQATVAK
-740 ANSITTKPPT
+740 PAGGSKPPVIT
-750 SWEWDPKQKKMVQ
+750 
-763 KEWGWSPVMWE
+763 
-774 WDPKQKKMVK
+774 
-784 KEWKPSV
+784 
-791 ASPSSPLGGNSGGV
+791 GV
-805 QDHLKNIDTN
+805 QGHLKNIDTN

-847 EARVIPQSVPR
+847 EARIIPQPVPR

-873 TQGAASAPV
+873 TQGATSAPV

-904 RELEKMVLSAVRDLM
+904 QELEKMVRNAVRDLM
-919 FNTRKTNRGSFRD
+919 ANTRKTNRGSFRD

>member
-1 MNRRM
+1 
-6 TTMDLSI
+6 MDLSV

-43 TQGSIKEVERQ
+43 TQSSIKEVERQ

-188 AMTAASAGGFY
+188 AMTAASAGAGY
-199 LGSRL
+199 LGARL

-223 ESAASGGRYSR
+223 EGAASGGRYSR
-234 IIQNIN
+234 IIQDIN
-240 AAGVSRDLAR
+240 AAGVSRDLDR

-276 SRKALDLQAA
+276 SRKALDLQTA

-349 GAETMSLLVNMA
+349 GAEAMSLLVNMA

-446 EDLSIDQIPAFLSA
+446 EDLSVDQIPAFLSA

-470 TRGSADRLG
+470 TRGGADRLG

-492 LGGAFDGLRTEVLTG
+492 LGGAFDGLRTEVLAG
-507 MDTSLRT
+507 MDTSLRSLVQT
-514 ITQTLTAFVNN
+514 ITGVVNS
-525 LRSWVSENPELTQ
+525 LQSWVSENPQLTQ
-538 TLVLVTAALVA
+538 TLVLATAALVA
-549 LTGAVGVASLAVSFY
+549 LTGAIGLASLAVSFY

-598 LRVILA
+598 TRIILA
-604 TLLGVPGLIALGFIA
+604 TLLGIPGLIALAFIA

-630 IKAFFGGFLSGVWD
+630 IKAFFGGFLSGIWE

-694 GKTFGEILGTALNL
+694 GKTFGEILGAALNL

-791 ASPSSPLGGNSGGV
+791 ASPSSPLSGNNGGV
-805 QDHLKNIDTN
+805 QGHLKNIDTN

-842 RGAYQ
+842 RGPYQ
-847 EARVIPQSVPR
+847 EARVIPQPVPR

-873 TQGAASAPV
+873 TQGSTSAPV
-882 AASSGAAPF
+882 AAASGAAPF

-904 RELEKMVLSAVRDLM
+904 QELEKMVRNAVRDAM
-919 FNTRKTNRGSFRD
+919 AGTRKTNRGSFRD

>member
-1 MNRRM
+1 
-6 TTMDLSI
+6 MDLSI

-43 TQGSIKEVERQ
+43 TQDSIKEVERQ
-54 SAAFNRLRDSVKKTS
+54 SVAFNRLRDSVKKTS
-69 RTIDDTTRTLEGLKQ
+69 RTIDDTTRTLEGLRQ

-108 RLKVRR
+108 RLKARR

-122 GASEALRRHGVS
+122 RASDALRRHGVS

-159 RRQLAAATQARMQY
+159 RRQLAAATRARMQY
-173 DRAKEIAG
+173 DRARELAG
-181 KMRGAGL
+181 RMRGTGA
-188 AMTAASAGGFY
+188 AMTAASAGAGY
-199 LGSRL
+199 LGARL

-210 TQEHASVIAAQNG
+210 TQKHASVIAAQNG
-223 ESAASGGRYSR
+223 ESAASGGRYSG

-262 GALGAVGDEELTRI
+262 GTLGEVGDDELTRI
-276 SRKALDLQAA
+276 SRKALDLQTA
-286 LGGDMTEHIQMAA
+286 LGGDMTEQIQMAA

-312 AFDLITAGMQRVS
+312 AFDLITSGMQRVS
-325 TQMRG
+325 TRMRG

-394 AIGLDAAAMSSAI
+394 AIGLDAAVMSSAI

-479 DTLRDNLPGDISK
+479 DTLRDNLPGDIGK

-507 MDTSLRT
+507 MDKSLRSLVQT
-514 ITQTLTAFVNN
+514 ITAGINS
-525 LRSWVSENPELTQ
+525 LRVWVKENPGLTK
-538 TLVLVTAALVA
+538 TIVLVTAALVS
-549 LTGAVGVASLAVSFY
+549 LVGVIGVASLVASFIL
-564 VGPFAKLR
+564 VPFAKLK
-572 LAIQNIGLS
+572 LAISMIGLS
-581 SITATSS
+581 SITATSG
-588 IARLNLVLSG
+588 ITALNLVLSG
-598 LRVILA
+598 TRIILA
-604 TLLGVPGLIALGFIA
+604 TLLGLPGLIAAAFIA

-719 VSLLLEKLGMIPSSL
+719 VSLLLEKLGIIPSSL

-791 ASPSSPLGGNSGGV
+791 SSPSSPLGGNDGGV
-805 QDHLKNIDTN
+805 QGHLKNIDTN

-847 EARVIPQSVPR
+847 EARVIPQPVPR

-873 TQGAASAPV
+873 TQGATSAPV
-882 AASSGAAPF
+882 AVASGAAPF
-891 FQLVFNDVGKRSD
+891 FQLIFNDVGKRSD
-904 RELEKMVLSAVRDLM
+904 QELEKMVRNAVRDLM
-919 FNTRKTNRGSFRD
+919 ANTRKTNRGSFRD

>member
-1 MNRRM
+1 
-6 TTMDLSI
+6 MDLSI

-223 ESAASGGRYSR
+223 EGTASGGRYSR
-234 IIQNIN
+234 IIQDIN

-312 AFDLITAGMQRVS
+312 AFDLITSGMQRVS

-349 GAETMSLLVNMA
+349 GAETMSLLVSMA

-479 DTLRDNLPGDISK
+479 DTLRDNLPGDIGK

-507 MDTSLRT
+507 MDISLRA
-514 ITQTLTAFVNN
+514 ITQTLTTFVNH
-525 LRSWVSENPELTQ
+525 LREWVSENPELTQ

-598 LRVILA
+598 TRIILA
-604 TLLGVPGLIALGFIA
+604 TLLGIPGLIALAFIA
-619 AGLIIWKFWEP
+619 AGMIIWKFWEP

-791 ASPSSPLGGNSGGV
+791 ASPSSPLGGNSGGI
-805 QDHLKNIDTN
+805 QGHLKNIDTN

-847 EARVIPQSVPR
+847 EARVIPQPVPR

-863 AGGVLSVPTA
+863 AGGVLSVPAA
-873 TQGAASAPV
+873 TQGATSAPV
-882 AASSGAAPF
+882 AAASGAVPF

-904 RELEKMVLSAVRDLM
+904 QELEKMVRNAVRDAM
-919 FNTRKTNRGSFRD
+919 AGTRKTNRGSFRD

>member
-1 MNRRM
+1 M

-69 RTIDDTTRTLEGLKQ
+69 RTIDTTTRTLEGLKQ

-188 AMTAASAGGFY
+188 AMTAASAGAGY
-199 LGSRL
+199 LGARL

-210 TQEHASVIAAQNG
+210 TQEHASIIAAQNG
-223 ESAASGGRYSR
+223 EGAASGGRYSR

-276 SRKALDLQAA
+276 SRKALDLQTA

-312 AFDLITAGMQRVS
+312 AFDLITSGMQRVS

-525 LRSWVSENPELTQ
+525 LREWVSENPELTQ

-598 LRVILA
+598 LRVILS
-604 TLLGVPGLIALGFIA
+604 TLLGIPGLIALAFIA

-630 IKAFFGGFLSGVWD
+630 IKAFFSGFLSGVWE
-644 GLTPLRNAFSALAP
+644 GLTPLRNAFSALVP

-791 ASPSSPLGGNSGGV
+791 ASPSSPLGGNGGGV
-805 QDHLKNIDTN
+805 QGHLKNIDTN

-847 EARVIPQSVPR
+847 EARVIPQPVPR

-863 AGGVLSVPTA
+863 AGGVLSVPAA

-882 AASSGAAPF
+882 AAASGAVPF

-904 RELEKMVLSAVRDLM
+904 QELEKMVRNAVRDAM
-919 FNTRKTNRGSFRD
+919 AGTRKTNRGSFRD

>member
-1 MNRRM
+1 M

-181 KMRGAGL
+181 RMRGAGL

-223 ESAASGGRYSR
+223 EGAASGGRYSR
-234 IIQNIN
+234 IIQDIN
-240 AAGVSRDLAR
+240 ASGVSRDLAR

-276 SRKALDLQAA
+276 SRKALDLQSA

-312 AFDLITAGMQRVS
+312 AFDLITSGMQRVS

-349 GAETMSLLVNMA
+349 GAEAMSLLVNMA

-407 ATGGESARKAM
+407 ASGGESARKAM

-460 LANVSNRLGD
+460 LASVSNRLGD

-525 LRSWVSENPELTQ
+525 LREWVSENPELTQ

-604 TLLGVPGLIALGFIA
+604 TLLGIPGLIALGFIA

-630 IKAFFGGFLSGVWD
+630 IKAFFGGFLSGIWD

-847 EARVIPQSVPR
+847 EARVIPQPVPR

-873 TQGAASAPV
+873 TQGATSAPV

-904 RELEKMVLSAVRDLM
+904 QELEKMARNAVRDLM
-919 FNTRKTNRGSFRD
+919 ANTRKTNRGSFRD

>member
-1 MNRRM
+1 
-6 TTMDLSI
+6 MDLSI

-188 AMTAASAGGFY
+188 AMTAASAGAGY
-199 LGSRL
+199 LGARL

-223 ESAASGGRYSR
+223 EGAASGGRYSR
-234 IIQNIN
+234 IIQDIN

-262 GALGAVGDEELTRI
+262 GALGAVDDEELTRI

-312 AFDLITAGMQRVS
+312 AFDLITSGMQRVS

-479 DTLRDNLPGDISK
+479 DTLRDNLPGDIGK

-507 MDTSLRT
+507 MDISLRA
-514 ITQTLTAFVNN
+514 ITQTLTTFVNH
-525 LRSWVSENPELTQ
+525 LREWVSENPELTQ

-598 LRVILA
+598 TRIILA
-604 TLLGVPGLIALGFIA
+604 TLLGIPGLIALAFIA

-791 ASPSSPLGGNSGGV
+791 ASPSSPLGGNSGGI
-805 QDHLKNIDTN
+805 QGHLKNIDTN

-847 EARVIPQSVPR
+847 EARVIPQPVPR

-863 AGGVLSVPTA
+863 AGGVLSVPAA
-873 TQGAASAPV
+873 TQGATSAPV
-882 AASSGAAPF
+882 AAASGAVPF

-904 RELEKMVLSAVRDLM
+904 QELEKMVRNAVRDAM
-919 FNTRKTNRGSFRD
+919 AGTRKTNRGSFRD

>member
-1 MNRRM
+1 
-6 TTMDLSI
+6 MDLSI

-188 AMTAASAGGFY
+188 TMTAASAGAGY
-199 LGSRL
+199 LGARL

-223 ESAASGGRYSR
+223 ESTASGGRYSR

-262 GALGAVGDEELTRI
+262 GALGAVGDEELMRI
-276 SRKALDLQAA
+276 SRKALDLQTA

-312 AFDLITAGMQRVS
+312 AFDLITSGMQRVS

-507 MDTSLRT
+507 MDTSLRA
-514 ITQTLTAFVNN
+514 ITQTLTTFVNH
-525 LRSWVSENPELTQ
+525 LREWVSENPELTQ

-598 LRVILA
+598 TRIILA
-604 TLLGVPGLIALGFIA
+604 TLLGIPGLIALAFVA

-644 GLTPLRNAFSALAP
+644 GLTPLRNAFSGLAP

-674 KNLLSPMQ
+674 KNLLSPIQ

-791 ASPSSPLGGNSGGV
+791 ASPPSPLGGNSGGI
-805 QDHLKNIDTN
+805 QGHLKNIDTN

-847 EARVIPQSVPR
+847 EARIIPQPVPR

-863 AGGVLSVPTA
+863 VGGVLSVPTA
-873 TQGAASAPV
+873 TQGATSAPV

-904 RELEKMVLSAVRDLM
+904 QELEKMVRNAVRDAM
-919 FNTRKTNRGSFRD
+919 ASTRKTNRGSFRD

>member
-1 MNRRM
+1 M

-223 ESAASGGRYSR
+223 EGTASGGRYSR
-234 IIQNIN
+234 IIQDIN

-312 AFDLITAGMQRVS
+312 AFDLITSGMQRVS

-349 GAETMSLLVNMA
+349 GAETMSLLVSMA

-479 DTLRDNLPGDISK
+479 DTLRDNLPGDIGK

-507 MDTSLRT
+507 MDISLRA
-514 ITQTLTAFVNN
+514 ITQTLTTFVNH
-525 LRSWVSENPELTQ
+525 LREWVSENPELTQ

-598 LRVILA
+598 TRIILA
-604 TLLGVPGLIALGFIA
+604 TLLGIPGLIALAFIA
-619 AGLIIWKFWEP
+619 AGMIIWKFWEP

-791 ASPSSPLGGNSGGV
+791 ASPSSPLGGNSGGI
-805 QDHLKNIDTN
+805 QGHLKNIDTN

-847 EARVIPQSVPR
+847 EARVIPQPVPR

-863 AGGVLSVPTA
+863 AGGVLSVPAA
-873 TQGAASAPV
+873 TQGATSAPV
-882 AASSGAAPF
+882 AAASGAVPF

-904 RELEKMVLSAVRDLM
+904 QELEKMVRNAVRDAM
-919 FNTRKTNRGSFRD
+919 AGTRKTNRGSFRD

>member
-1 MNRRM
+1 
-6 TTMDLSI
+6 MDLSI

-188 AMTAASAGGFY
+188 AMTAASAGAGY
-199 LGSRL
+199 LGARL

-210 TQEHASVIAAQNG
+210 TQEHASIIAAQNG
-223 ESAASGGRYSR
+223 EGAASGGRYSR
-234 IIQNIN
+234 IIQDIN

-312 AFDLITAGMQRVS
+312 AFDLITSGMQRVS

-507 MDTSLRT
+507 MDTSLRA
-514 ITQTLTAFVNN
+514 ITQTLTTFVNH
-525 LRSWVSENPELTQ
+525 LREWVSENPELTQ

-598 LRVILA
+598 TRIILA
-604 TLLGVPGLIALGFIA
+604 TLLGIPGLIALAFIA

-791 ASPSSPLGGNSGGV
+791 ASPSSPLGGNSGGI
-805 QDHLKNIDTN
+805 QGHLKNIDTN

-847 EARVIPQSVPR
+847 EARVIPQPVPR

-882 AASSGAAPF
+882 AAASGAAPF

-904 RELEKMVLSAVRDLM
+904 QELEKMVRNAVRDAM
-919 FNTRKTNRGSFRD
+919 AGTRKTNRGSFRD